1 MRQIFFT
8 FAPVTPPGIAPC
20 RDAWALMGIAELWG
34 HAFWLREASGAEQIS
49 LSLEEG
55 GVSEQAV
62 LPI

>member
-8 FAPVTPPGIAPC
+8 FAPATTPGIAPMV
-20 RDAWALMGIAELWG
+20 LMGITEHWG

-49 LSLEEG
+49 LFLEEG

-62 LPI
+62 FPI